1 MRHQS
6 NKPFRWF
13 IWIDILLNAAAL
25 IAAANIIYI
34 TNRALSFGGLMAL
47 FELLILVPYF
57 LATSI
62 VLILLLL
69 YIKKDRSKLD
79 MAAFVLQAVAPILWL
94 LIMNAL
100 NPGGSWF
107 EAIMI
112 LQIIAGITGFVLRI
126 SKRA

>member
-1 MRHQS
+1 
-6 NKPFRWF
+6 
-13 IWIDILLNAAAL
+13 
-25 IAAANIIYI
+25 
-34 TNRALSFGGLMAL
+34 MAL